1 MYNQLRDGVR
11 AILFPKICM
20 SCKGGLPGSDRLIC
34 VVCATTRF
42 EDPNPDRYSS
52 PPDVLL
58 PEIVYFFDAMWQ
70 FDTAGGLRD
79 MLHALKYDGLLSLGH
94 ELGGLLHDRVFSRR
108 PETET
113 WNRDNTLLLPVP
125 MHRARLRAR
134 GYNQATEIA
143 RGFSARSG
151 ISIICDTVVE
161 RIRYTKS
168 QTGFSQAKRVKNL
181 KGAFAVSDSACIVDR
196 KVIIIDDVYTTGS
209 TTFELAA
216 TIHAAGCGAIGILTV
231 AAT

>member
-1 MYNQLRDGVR
+1 MYNQLRDGIR

-20 SCKGGLPGSDRLIC
+20 SCKGGLPGSDRLLC
-34 VVCATTRF
+34 AVCASTRF
-42 EDPNPDRYSS
+42 EDPNPGRYSS

-58 PEIVYFFDAMWQ
+58 PEIVYFLDAMWQ

-94 ELGGLLHDRVFSRR
+94 ELGGLLYDRVFRQR

-113 WNRDNTLLLPVP
+113 WLPANTVLLPVP
-125 MHRARLRAR
+125 MHKARQRAR
-134 GYNQATEIA
+134 GYNQAAEIA
-143 RGFSARSG
+143 RGFASRSG
-151 ISIICDTVVE
+151 IPLIDDQVVE
-161 RIRYTKS
+161 RVRYTKS

-181 KGAFAVSDSACIVDR
+181 RGAFAVSDSACLMGR

-209 TTFELAA
+209 TTFELAS
-216 TIHAAGCGAIGILTV
+216 TIHEAGCGAIGILTV